1 MFPSIFLHR
10 RTVMKRYTFMALLVV
25 ILITLLASIS
35 MALENY
41 KAPKFGTPPV
51 IDGKLN
57 EWSNVPGVFLTGSL
71 TVTGQLDGTDVY
83 KDWETLG
90 VETWESDADLSATFY
105 AAWDDSNFY
114 FACLAKDEKHEN
126 KGAGDGIWNGDAL
139 QLAIDPTNAKKDYGN
154 WVYEYG
160 YALTTNPSVFR
171 WSVNPAST
179 GETSTFAIVRDDAA
193 GTTTYEI
200 AIPGGD
206 IAPAVLA
213 VGKVLGFSIVLNEND
228 ASGGQGGWLGWG
240 PHAIVYGKNATK
252 TNDLTF
258 VADVASAVSSG
269 SKLSTTWGSIKN

>member
-1 MFPSIFLHR
+1 
-10 RTVMKRYTFMALLVV
+10 MAV
-25 ILITLLASIS
+25 
-35 MALENY
+35 ENY
-41 KAPKFGTPPV
+41 KASKFGTPPV

-57 EWSNVPGVFLTGSL
+57 EWSKVQGVFLTGSL
-71 TVTGQLDGTDVY
+71 TVTGKLDATDAY
-83 KDWETLG
+83 KNWETLG
-90 VETWESDADLSATFY
+90 VETWTSDADLSATFY

-126 KGAGDGIWNGDAL
+126 KGAGDSIWNGDAL

-160 YALTTNPSVFR
+160 YALTTKPLVFR
-171 WSVNPAST
+171 WSVNPASK
-179 GETSTFAIVRDDAA
+179 GETSKFAIVRDDAT

-213 VGKVLGFSIVLNEND
+213 AGKVLGFSMILNEND
-228 ASGGQGGWLGWG
+228 TSGGQGGWIGWG
-240 PHAIVYGKNATK
+240 SHAIVYGKNAPK

-258 VADVASAVSSG
+258 VADVVSAVSSG

>member
-1 MFPSIFLHR
+1 
-10 RTVMKRYTFMALLVV
+10 MKRYTFTALLVV

-35 MALENY
+35 MAVENY

-160 YALTTNPSVFR
+160 YALTTTPLVFR

-213 VGKVLGFSIVLNEND
+213 VGKVLGISMVLNEND